1 MTLDEIQPGGVVRI
15 KRCYATGLVAQRM
28 LDMGFFKGAVVE
40 VLRNAPLVDPVEFVL
55 DGAHVSLR
63 HEEAKLLEVVQ

>member
-1 MTLDEIQPGGVVRI
+1 MTLDEIRPGNVVRI
-15 KRCYATGLVAQRM
+15 HRSNAAGVVGQRLM
-28 LDMGFFKGAVVE
+28 DMGFFRGAVVE

-63 HEEAKLLEVVQ
+63 HEEARLLEVVS